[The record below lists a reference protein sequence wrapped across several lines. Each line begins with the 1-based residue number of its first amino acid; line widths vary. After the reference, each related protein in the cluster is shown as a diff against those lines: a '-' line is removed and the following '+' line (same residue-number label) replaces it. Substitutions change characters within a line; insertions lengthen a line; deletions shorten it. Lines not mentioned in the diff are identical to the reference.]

1 MTMPFIARFVIQGSS
16 QAGGNDTYTK
26 AFTDDDLAPF
36 LTITHNLGKT
46 PTAITVKDGSG
57 QIVMPDQIDVLSD
70 SEVTIDLTSYR
81 PIQSEWTA
89 SIEV

>member
-1 MTMPFIARFVIQGSS
+1 MPFIARFVIQGSS
-16 QAGGNDTYTK
+16 QGGGGNDTYTQT
-26 AFTDDDLAPF
+26 FTDDN
-36 LTITHNLGKT
+36 LTPLLTVTHNLGKT

-57 QIVMPDQIDVLSD
+57 QIVMPDQIEVLSN

-81 PIQSEWTA
+81 PIQSEWTV